1 MKKAV
6 RGYIYYYI
14 YRYRYSKAGIADTV
28 YSYPTSDTFKLS
40 PHFSEKDLNSFF
52 TLTSILGDL

>member
-6 RGYIYYYI
+6 RG
-14 YRYRYSKAGIADTV
+14 RYSKAGIADTV
-28 YSYPTSDTFKLS
+28 YSYPISDTFKLS
-40 PHFSEKDLNSFF
+40 LHFLEKDLNSFF